1 MGKQRLKLNFD
12 LETAEERAQFISTY
26 IVQFPDLTSSEAS
39 TIADYLLWGKDSN
52 GVPIGKGTGLA
63 TKWTKTNEAESLD
76 AVLEN
81 PALSNAQLYTL
92 NDAVVLKKSRDVFNR
107 DEARK
112 EAPEFLRQTFE
123 ELWKTIDEID
133 LEINFYE
140 IDNGKREDPPR
151 NELIKRFDDEE
162 IERIHARSQRLNPYG
177 YLKLR
182 GRIKELRTEQFTIR
196 DSYRSTFNITQSVYS
211 PKDRSFVFDCDVE
224 VLPLG
229 LKEGKVGDLI
239 FDPNFDPAALNEE
252 QLRLISGLIW
262 KKKSY
267 EGNRIFDF
275 RNLESVYQ
283 LYLFREEFDDR
294 LEQVKYDHIV
304 ENNLEKLLDTL
315 QFYEEIADLTDIQRE
330 ILRLKEKKEKNA
342 DIASYI
348 NKKYGKSY
356 TANYISTI
364 FKQKIIVK
372 INEAVKLHQDTIENC
387 FFKENF
393 KRCTDCGRILLLDGR
408 NWVKKTRSKDGFQSR
423 CKRCERETRKKKKE
437 GIDSGK

>member
-1 MGKQRLKLNFD
+1 MGNRLKLD
-12 LETAEERAQFISTY
+12 WKLESAIDRANFISTY
-26 IVQFPDLTSSEAS
+26 IVQFPDLTPAEAS
-39 TIADYLLWGKDSN
+39 TIADYLLWGKDGS
-52 GVPIGKGTGLA
+52 GTPIGKDAGLE
-63 TKWTKTNEAESLD
+63 TRWTKPNEAESLD

-81 PALSNAQLYTL
+81 PALSNAQLYAL

-112 EAPEFLRQTFE
+112 EAPEHLQQTFE
-123 ELWKTIDEID
+123 DLWRLIDEIE
-133 LEINFYE
+133 LEINLYE
-140 IDNGKREDPPR
+140 EQTGKREKPPR
-151 NELIKRFDDEE
+151 EELIKRFDDEE
-162 IERIHARSQRLNPYG
+162 VERIRAASQKLNQYG

-182 GRIKELRTEQFTIR
+182 HRIRELRTEQFTIR
-196 DSYRSTFNITQSVYS
+196 DSYRSTFNITQSTYS
-211 PKDRSFVFDCDVE
+211 PKDKSFVFDCDIQ

-229 LKEGKVGDLI
+229 IKEGKIGDLI
-239 FDPNFDPAALNEE
+239 FDENFDPAALDEG
-252 QLRLISGLIW
+252 QLRTISELIW
-262 KKKSY
+262 KKKQIDP
-267 EGNRIFDF
+267 NKQVFDF
-275 RNLESVYQ
+275 RELDAVYQ
-283 LYLFREEFDDR
+283 LYLFKEEFDER
-294 LEQVKYDHIV
+294 LEQVEIDHII
-304 ENNLEKLLDTL
+304 ENNLANLLETL
-315 QFYEEIADLTDIQRE
+315 HFYEQIADLTDIQRE
-330 ILRLKEKKEKNA
+330 ILRLKEKKKKNT

-423 CKRCERETRKKKKE
+423 CKRCEREMRQKKKE
-437 GIDSGK
+437 ASN

>member
-1 MGKQRLKLNFD
+1 MGNRLKLD
-12 LETAEERAQFISTY
+12 WKLESAIDRTNFISTY
-26 IVQFPDLTSSEAS
+26 VVQFPDLTPKEAS
-39 TIADYLLWGKDSN
+39 TIADYLLWGKDEN
-52 GVPIGKGTGLA
+52 GVPIGKDTGLE
-63 TKWTKTNEAESLD
+63 TKWTKPSEAESLD

-81 PALSNAQLYTL
+81 PALSNAQLYAL
-92 NDAVVLKKSRDVFNR
+92 NDAVVLKKGRDVFNR

-112 EAPEFLRQTFE
+112 EAPVFLQQTFE
-123 ELWKTIDEID
+123 ELWKTIDEIE

-140 IDNGKREDPPR
+140 LRVGKREKPPR
-151 NELIKRFDDEE
+151 DELLNRFTDEEVELIS
-162 IERIHARSQRLNPYG
+162 ARSQKLNQYG

-211 PKDRSFVFDCDVE
+211 PKNNSFVFDCDIQ

-229 LKEGKVGDLI
+229 IKEGAVGDVVFNTE
-239 FDPNFDPAALNEE
+239 FDPGALSEE
-252 QLRLISGLIW
+252 QLRLINELVW
-262 KKKSY
+262 RKKKI
-267 EGNRIFDF
+267 NPNMQVFDF
-275 RNLESVYQ
+275 RELDAVYQ
-283 LYLFREEFDDR
+283 LYLFKEEFDER
-294 LEQVKYDHIV
+294 LEQVEIDHVV
-304 ENNLEKLLDTL
+304 ENNLANLLETL
-315 QFYEEIADLTDIQRE
+315 HFYEQIADLTDIQRE
-330 ILRLKEKKEKNA
+330 ILRLKEKKDKNA

-393 KRCTDCGRILLLDGR
+393 KQCTDCGRILLLDGR

-423 CKRCERETRKKKKE
+423 CKRCERELRQKKKE
-437 GIDSGK
+437 ASK

>member
-1 MGKQRLKLNFD
+1 MQNRLKLDFT
-12 LETAEERAQFISTY
+12 LETAEERANFISTY
-26 IVQFPDLTSSEAS
+26 VVQFTNLTNAEAS
-39 TIADYLLWGKDSN
+39 TIADYLLWGKDEN
-52 GVPIGKGTGLA
+52 GVPIGKDTGLE
-63 TKWTKTNEAESLD
+63 TRWTKPNEAESLD

-81 PALSNAQLYTL
+81 PAMSNAQLYTL
-92 NDAVVLKKSRDVFNR
+92 NDAVVLKKGRDVFDR
-107 DEARK
+107 DEARR
-112 EAPEFLRQTFE
+112 EAPTFLRQTFE
-123 ELWKTIDEID
+123 ELWKTIDEIE
-133 LEINFYE
+133 LKINFYE
-140 IDNGKREDPPR
+140 IKVGKREKPPR
-151 NELIKRFDDEE
+151 DELIKRFTDEE
-162 IERIHARSQRLNPYG
+162 VERIRAAAHKLNQYG

-196 DSYRSTFNITQSVYS
+196 DSYRSTFNITQSTYA

-229 LKEGKVGDLI
+229 LKEGLVGELI
-239 FDPNFDPAALNEE
+239 FDVNFDPARLNEE
-252 QLRLISGLIW
+252 QLRLISGLVW
-262 KKKSY
+262 KKKTS
-267 EGNRIFDF
+267 EKKEIFDF
-275 RNLESVYQ
+275 RELEAVYQ
-283 LYLFREEFDDR
+283 LYLFREEFDER
-294 LEQVKYDHIV
+294 LEQVKIDHIV

-315 QFYEEIADLTDIQRE
+315 KFYEEIADLTDVQRE

-393 KRCTDCGRILLLDGR
+393 KRCSDCGRILLLDGR

-423 CKRCERETRKKKKE
+423 CKRCEREARKKKKG
-437 GIDSGK
+437 GI